1 MFDLPIGMCVMHSFF
16 TINDIK
22 ITREC
27 SKMLYRYYSPIGW
40 AGGNIISLTNGVGG
54 TGGYDGG
61 IGTKIF
67 RKTFPVISG
76 HTTIKGIV

>member
-1 MFDLPIGMCVMHSFF
+1 
-16 TINDIK
+16 
-22 ITREC
+22 
-27 SKMLYRYYSPIGW
+27 MLYIYIYYSLIGW

-76 HTTIKGIV
+76 HKTIKGIV

>member
-1 MFDLPIGMCVMHSFF
+1 MFDLPIGMCVMHSLF

-27 SKMLYRYYSPIGW
+27 SKMLYRYNSPIGW

-76 HTTIKGIV
+76 HKTIKGIV